1 MDIER
6 DRPFKRTE
14 FACIT
19 GAPPYART
27 GMRSRSGLKRTAFY
41 PTIGA
46 IATDFK
52 LHNTYL
58 KPDQFTDAVEE
69 YWACR
74 KVAGL
79 WDVTGE
85 EIIEIAGP
93 DALALMDSLVPRDLT
108 RMKDGQ
114 CYYAIMCYDFGGI
127 VEDAV
132 LVRFSAEKF
141 WWIGG
146 PGNSECWI
154 YANAQGKRVTITSHL
169 DTIHVA
175 SIQGPKSRE
184 ILQKVTAA
192 DLSALPFYWSVETEV
207 CGAPVVISRTGYTAE
222 LGYDIY
228 VPVEHGAKFFADLWD
243 HSRPAGVKL
252 AGSRALNLRRME
264 ASILNFGH
272 DFDWQHN
279 PAQVGLGWMISE
291 TKGDY
296 RAKDLLI
303 RAKKEQPATQLA
315 GLTLAGPEIPID
327 GDRVT
332 LDGRDV
338 GYVTSASYSHE
349 LGHPIAIAFLETPA
363 TRHGTALR
371 VVAEDRRLDAT
382 VVPMPFFDPERK
394 LSKV

>member
-6 DRPFKRTE
+6 DRPYRRTE
-14 FACIT
+14 FACMT

-27 GMRSRSGLKRTAFY
+27 GMRSRAGLKRTAFY

-58 KPDQFTDAVEE
+58 KPDQFTDSVEE

-74 KVAGL
+74 RVAGL

-141 WWIGG
+141 WWIAG
-146 PGNSECWI
+146 PGNSEFWI

-175 SIQGPKSRE
+175 SIQGPKSRD
-184 ILQKVTAA
+184 ILQKVCAA
-192 DLSALPFYWSVETEV
+192 DLSTLPFYWSVETQV

-228 VPVEHGAKFFADLWD
+228 VPVEHGAKMFADLWD
-243 HSRPAGVKL
+243 HARPAGVKL

-279 PAQVGLGWMISE
+279 PAQIGLGWMINE

-296 RAKDLLI
+296 RARDLLI
-303 RAKKEQPATQLA
+303 RAKKETPATQLA

-338 GYVTSASYSHE
+338 GYITSASQSHE

-363 TRHGTALR
+363 TRHGTTLR
-371 VVAEDRRLDAT
+371 VVAGDRNLDAT
-382 VVPMPFFDPERK
+382 VVPMPFFDPERR

>member
-1 MDIER
+1 MEATR
-6 DRPFKRTE
+6 SVPFARTE
-14 FACIT
+14 FASVT
-19 GAPPYART
+19 GVPPYART
-27 GMRSRSGLKRTAFY
+27 NMRSRSGLKRTAFY

-46 IATDFK
+46 VATNFK

-58 KPDQFTDAVEE
+58 KPDYFTDPVEE

-85 EIIEIAGP
+85 EVIEISGP

-132 LVRFSAEKF
+132 LIRFSAEKF

-146 PGNSECWI
+146 PGNSELWI
-154 YANAQGKRVTITSHL
+154 YANAQGKRVTIKSHL

-175 SIQGPKSRE
+175 SIQGPQSRD
-184 ILQKVTAA
+184 ILQKVCAA
-192 DLSALPFYWSVETEV
+192 DLSRVPFYWSVETEV

-228 VPVEHGAKFFADLWD
+228 VPVEHGARMFADLWD
-243 HSRPAGVKL
+243 HSRPSGVKL
-252 AGSRALNLRRME
+252 SGSRALNLRRME

-279 PAQVGLGWMISE
+279 PTQVGLGWMINE
-291 TKGDY
+291 AKGDY
-296 RAKDLLI
+296 RARDVLV
-303 RAKKEQPATQLA
+303 RAKQAGPQTQLV
-315 GLTLAGPEIPID
+315 GLSLPGPAVPID
-327 GDRVT
+327 GDRVLVGT
-332 LDGRDV
+332 RDV
-338 GYVTSASYSHE
+338 GFVTSATLSPE
-349 LGHPIAIAFLETPA
+349 LRHPIAIAFLETVAAAP
-363 TRHGTALR
+363 GTALKI
-371 VVAEDRRLDAT
+371 AAGETQLDAT

>member
-1 MDIER
+1 MEASR
-6 DRPFKRTE
+6 SVPFARTE
-14 FACIT
+14 FASVT
-19 GAPPYART
+19 GVPPYARSS
-27 GMRSRSGLKRTAFY
+27 MRSRSGLKRTAFY

-58 KPDQFTDAVEE
+58 KPDYFTDPVEE

-85 EIIEIAGP
+85 EVIEISGP

-114 CYYAIMCYDFGGI
+114 CYYAVMCYDFGGI

-132 LVRFSAEKF
+132 LIRFSAEKF
-141 WWIGG
+141 WWVGG
-146 PGNSECWI
+146 PGNSELWI
-154 YANAQGKRVTITSHL
+154 YANAQDKRVTVRSHL

-175 SIQGPKSRE
+175 SIQGPRSRD
-184 ILQKVTAA
+184 ILQEVCPA
-192 DLSALPFYWSVETEV
+192 DLSRLPFYWAAETQV
-207 CGAPVVISRTGYTAE
+207 CGVPVVISRTGYTAE

-228 VPVEHGAKFFADLWD
+228 VPVEHGAGMFADLWD
-243 HSRPAGVKL
+243 HSRAHGVKL
-252 AGSRALNLRRME
+252 SGSRALNLRRME
-264 ASILNFGH
+264 ASILNLGH

-279 PAQVGLGWMISE
+279 PTQVGLGWMINE
-291 TKGDY
+291 AKGGY
-296 RAKDLLI
+296 RAKDLLL
-303 RAKKEQPATQLA
+303 RAKQAGPKTQLA
-315 GLTLAGPEIPID
+315 GLFLSGADVPID
-327 GDRVT
+327 GDRVV

-338 GYVTSASYSHE
+338 GLVTSATVSPE
-349 LGHPIAIAFLETPA
+349 LRHPIAIAFLETPA
-363 TRHGTALR
+363 AAHGTALQI
-371 VVAEDRRLDAT
+371 VADDRKLDAR